1 MVSPMSI
8 QGRSFYLVHGLLIS
22 LIFTTFTFVAGNV
35 VIGDKTQ
42 QGLSLTG
49 LCTLD
54 ASLVDASPDGNVYIA
69 ANDLTAA
76 LRNSESF
83 SVISPRNIN
92 ITTPI
97 AGLESKARF
106 TLRATGLIIVG
117 AAIASH
123 MDETSDFMLYR
134 YYHRIL

>member
-1 MVSPMSI
+1 MSI

-117 AAIASH
+117 AAIEVPTNNSSF
-123 MDETSDFMLYR
+123 TS
-134 YYHRIL
+134 